1 MQMLHFLKKIVYFC
15 GISGSMCWQYHSFIT
30 KNDDTLFCLKK
41 MAVTLVLERYGF
53 VNAVIVFA
61 ALILI

>member
-1 MQMLHFLKKIVYFC
+1 
-15 GISGSMCWQYHSFIT
+15 
-30 KNDDTLFCLKK
+30 

-61 ALILI
+61 ALILIWIETQGSVYL